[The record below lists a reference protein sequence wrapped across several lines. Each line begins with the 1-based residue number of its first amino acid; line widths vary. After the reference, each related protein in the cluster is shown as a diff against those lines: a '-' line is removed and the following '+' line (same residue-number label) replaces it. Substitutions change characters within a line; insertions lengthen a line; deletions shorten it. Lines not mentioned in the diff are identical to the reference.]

1 MWLRTFHGLWNG
13 THPVTTQVSQYVT
26 GIWRQQQNRC
36 AFLVLNVRY
45 CLALSPCAII
55 NPTLLRFFFIC
66 HCCWSWF
73 ITTRPCNIMEAI
85 TSISLS
91 KRRLFYKITRQ
102 IVFPNVLIFCSLK
115 GCLAAMLPQ
124 TSAKFQSIRK
134 RQHSFPA
141 HLRVGCYDK
150 TSYVIYCLPI
160 TNIAF
165 HFISTK
171 GSLRDA
177 LCAFLN
183 QLQRNRLVCE
193 SSCVTEHFPYDML
206 TISFTACWSNYTIT
220 RRWLYVIY
228 WQSNL

>member
-1 MWLRTFHGLWNG
+1 MAADIPWVVKWNASCNHTG
-13 THPVTTQVSQYVT
+13 FPICNRYLKATTKS
-26 GIWRQQQNRC
+26 
-36 AFLVLNVRY
+36 
-45 CLALSPCAII
+45 
-55 NPTLLRFFFIC
+55 LRFSSAQRSILPCIEPVRHNKSNVTSVFFIC

-91 KRRLFYKITRQ
+91 KRRFFYKITRQ

-177 LCAFLN
+177 LYAFLN

-206 TISFTACWSNYTIT
+206 TISFTACWSKYIIT